1 MAITSAQVQQLY
13 VAYLGRAA
21 DKAGID
27 YWLNELN
34 ASPAKMTLENLR
46 ANIVNEQ
53 PEYKAI
59 YGGLTRE
66 ETVIKVYNN
75 LFGRAPDAEGLA
87 YWTTGGGASV
97 NPDQLLVAFVNGA
110 SATDA
115 KIVANKVLVAEVY
128 TSTAGD
134 NATTADA
141 AAVISGVTDDYATVT
156 AALGK
161 LESGELSGLALPVGL
176 AQVKAAALA
185 AAAQTANETAQIKDL
200 LQLNKDVIA
209 LDAKYDIAGTP
220 APIAADADYAT
231 AHAAVNAAT
240 ALRTAIS
247 PSDTKTLTT
256 AATDAA
262 ADLAAD
268 RQAVVTKEVGGLD
281 LVKAYEAAVAKDAAT
296 TKPADATIAEAVGTL
311 QATVA
316 AKPADW
322 AAANAA
328 NGTTYTTAQ
337 DLYDALTGGTLTS
350 AQVAKIVAS
359 YGSVGNFTAVKSLAD
374 QVNAKTASEKA
385 VTDAAA
391 KLVALDTANA
401 DGDVAT
407 NYGQDYLDSVAANT
421 AAQKVLAQAKEAD
434 ALVAKAAA
442 LDAAH
447 DALVK
452 ASDAADALVPA
463 YASNLSAAQTATVAD
478 KSDLFYFGS
487 AIDTTDQA
495 ITGFA
500 KGDALYV
507 GEGLVFNKGAL
518 TAGDNNTKEF
528 FLVQG
533 DTGVQ
538 VVIET
543 SKFGSASAVENA
555 TTHVVTAS
563 PDAAVITL
571 TGLTLDQ
578 VAVNNGVISYVA

>member
-240 ALRTAIS
+240 ALRTAS
-247 PSDTKTLTT
+247 
-256 AATDAA
+256 
-262 ADLAAD
+262 
-268 RQAVVTKEVGGLD
+268 
-281 LVKAYEAAVAKDAAT
+281 
-296 TKPADATIAEAVGTL
+296 
-311 QATVA
+311 
-316 AKPADW
+316 
-322 AAANAA
+322 
-328 NGTTYTTAQ
+328 
-337 DLYDALTGGTLTS
+337 ALPT
-350 AQVAKIVAS
+350 
-359 YGSVGNFTAVKSLAD
+359 
-374 QVNAKTASEKA
+374 
-385 VTDAAA
+385 
-391 KLVALDTANA
+391 
-401 DGDVAT
+401 
-407 NYGQDYLDSVAANT
+407 
-421 AAQKVLAQAKEAD
+421 
-434 ALVAKAAA
+434 
-442 LDAAH
+442 
-447 DALVK
+447 
-452 ASDAADALVPA
+452 PR
-463 YASNLSAAQTATVAD
+463 
-478 KSDLFYFGS
+478 
-487 AIDTTDQA
+487 
-495 ITGFA
+495 
-500 KGDALYV
+500 
-507 GEGLVFNKGAL
+507 
-518 TAGDNNTKEF
+518 
-528 FLVQG
+528 
-533 DTGVQ
+533 
-538 VVIET
+538 
-543 SKFGSASAVENA
+543 
-555 TTHVVTAS
+555 
-563 PDAAVITL
+563 P
-571 TGLTLDQ
+571 
-578 VAVNNGVISYVA
+578 